1 MARKSSSQAP
11 SLQTAS
17 FLWKEAE
24 YCSHSE
30 GLRYENA
37 ASPHSSF
44 RANARNLFRSRSSK
58 SRRTAGSGKH
68 RASYDLKAR
77 CFMQADSRMKQIM
90 ANEKD
95 PSTPLGMTIREH
107 RFSHVSFHPAE
118 GANLR
123 PFLGKEGEN
132 RALASPLRILCG
144 ASDFYAP
151 HHHFAFLISNFSFKR
166 VFHPQTRETA
176 RPRG

>member
-11 SLQTAS
+11 PLRTAS

-30 GLRYENA
+30 GLQYENA

-58 SRRTAGSGKH
+58 SRRTAGNGKH

-123 PFLGKEGEN
+123 PFLGREGGREKAA
-132 RALASPLRILCG
+132 RWLATTYTPYSAALLIFMRRTSPCKPSKPI
-144 ASDFYAP
+144 
-151 HHHFAFLISNFSFKR
+151 AF
-166 VFHPQTRETA
+166 
-176 RPRG
+176 

>member
-1 MARKSSSQAP
+1 MRKSSSQIP
-11 SLQTAS
+11 PLRTA
-17 FLWKEAE
+17 
-24 YCSHSE
+24 SHSE
-30 GLRYENA
+30 SLRYENA

-58 SRRTAGSGKH
+58 SRRTAGNGKH
-68 RASYDLKAR
+68 HASYDLKAR

-95 PSTPLGMTIREH
+95 PSAPLGMTIREH

-132 RALASPLRILCG
+132 RALASPLPLRILCG
-144 ASDFYAP
+144 ASVFYTPQPAP
-151 HHHFAFLISNFSFKR
+151 LSL
-166 VFHPQTRETA
+166 
-176 RPRG
+176 

>member
-1 MARKSSSQAP
+1 MARKSSSQVP
-11 SLQTAS
+11 PLRTAS

-58 SRRTAGSGKH
+58 SRRTAGNGKH

-95 PSTPLGMTIREH
+95 PSAPLGMTMRGKGIVSQEV
-107 RFSHVSFHPAE
+107 FEFPVPQSLVPSHFPKRADTTSCF
-118 GANLR
+118 GILSQL
-123 PFLGKEGEN
+123 PFFVLPGVDRN
-132 RALASPLRILCG
+132 HFALAL
-144 ASDFYAP
+144 
-151 HHHFAFLISNFSFKR
+151 LIHL
-166 VFHPQTRETA
+166 V
-176 RPRG
+176 

>member
-1 MARKSSSQAP
+1 MARKSSSQVSP
-11 SLQTAS
+11 LQTAS
-17 FLWKEAE
+17 FHGKEGE

-37 ASPHSSF
+37 ASPHLSF

-58 SRRTAGSGKH
+58 SRRTAGNGKH

-95 PSTPLGMTIREH
+95 PSTTIREH

-123 PFLGKEGEN
+123 PFLGREGEN
-132 RALASPLRILCG
+132 RALASPLRILCV
-144 ASDFYAP
+144 ASVFYTPQPAP
-151 HHHFAFLISNFSFKR
+151 LS
-166 VFHPQTRETA
+166 V
-176 RPRG
+176 